1 MSQGAGTVPAM
12 RPPRLQEHLSYLV
25 NADPQPTSARL
36 LGHCG
41 YTTVPYGIVLTL
53 PTGALVYFQC
63 AGTAWAG
70 DDYSKP
76 DRIEYGTPPPLISM
90 PTLPTG
96 SALTPLVQV
105 ERYLGALLTG
115 AACGEVAT
123 VALYADRPRLGAV
136 PYGLNVSFH
145 NGARGFVYA
154 RHCVPAGRVLAG
166 GDAPFRRRDS
176 I

>member
-1 MSQGAGTVPAM
+1 MGM
-12 RPPRLQEHLSYLV
+12 RPPRLQEHLAHLV
-25 NADPQPTSARL
+25 HTDPQPTAARL
-36 LGHCG
+36 FRAMG
-41 YTTVPYGIVLTL
+41 YTGSPYGLVLTL

-76 DRIEYGTPPPLISM
+76 DRIEYGTPPPPISM

-96 SALTPLVQV
+96 TALTPLVQV

-123 VALYADRPRLGAV
+123 VELYADRPRLGAV
-136 PYGLNVSFH
+136 PYGLNVTFH
-145 NGARGFVYA
+145 NGAKGFVYA
-154 RHCVPAGRVLAG
+154 RHCVPAGRVLMD
-166 GDAPFRRRDS
+166 GDTPFRRRDS